1 MAETLDK
8 RITLKAIAEM
18 AGVDKSLVSKVIR
31 NKADGEI
38 SLEKRQKIEALV
50 QKYQYAPLGAAQSL
64 ATNRTGQI
72 AFLLSEKTFR
82 ALSNETFSQM
92 LCGVVAA
99 CHRFHYQCQVDICDF
114 SNLEQ
119 LVMPD
124 NLKKSSIDGCILTG
138 AISESVFPRISEMK
152 IPFVV
157 LGQEDWRKQVPVI
170 SRSRF
175 VDYEIFLRYC
185 LEKGHSR
192 LWVVS
197 VSDKGKEQYRYW
209 VEKMPGLQVEISDAR
224 DVASEY
230 EVAEQLAE
238 KFLKLRPEKRPT
250 LLCGNDQFCCAFTN
264 ILLRNGLNC
273 PRDFSIVSSSETD
286 MAVYYNPSLTTYS
299 PDFYWQG
306 ECGVEV
312 LIRMLEERLDLAA
325 AIKLADSCKIESKW
339 KERDSVKVIT
349 PEE

>member
-1 MAETLDK
+1 
-8 RITLKAIAEM
+8 M

-92 LCGVVAA
+92 LCGVVAT

-138 AISESVFPRISEMK
+138 AISEAVFPRISEMK

-157 LGQEDWRKQVPVI
+157 LGSEDWRKQVPVV

-175 VDYEIFLRYC
+175 AEYEIFLRYC
-185 LEKGHSR
+185 LEKGHKR
-192 LWVVS
+192 LWLVS
-197 VSDKGKEQYRYW
+197 VSDSGKKQYRHW
-209 VEKMPGLQVEISDAR
+209 LEKMPELQVEMFDAWNIS
-224 DVASEY
+224 SEY
-230 EVAEQLAE
+230 EMAERLA
-238 KFLKLRPEKRPT
+238 KNFLKLQSEKRPT
-250 LLCGNDQFCCAFTN
+250 LFYGNDQFCCALSG
-264 ILLRNGLNC
+264 ILQKTGINC

-286 MAVYYNPSLTTYS
+286 MAAYHNPSLTTYS
-299 PDFYWQG
+299 ADFYQQG
-306 ECGVEV
+306 EYGAEI
-312 LIRMLEERLDLAA
+312 LIRMLEERLNLEA
-325 AIKLADSCKIESKW
+325 AIKLADSYKIASKW
-339 KERDSVKVIT
+339 KERDSVKMVT
-349 PEE
+349 TEE